1 MSSFTDLE
9 QAWQKQPGSGK
20 LRPGPDQLLQLAD
33 KQTILIRNKHR
44 WTIGILSLTV
54 AIVAWYF
61 IIYAGFSMNRF
72 SVGLLLMITSLLIRI
87 LIEYLSFR
95 KIQQIDIRSD
105 FKTYIG
111 MVTDFYSKRRI
122 IHLLITPLIYVVYI
136 IGFILLLPVFQEQF
150 SEAFYIYVLVS
161 GFGSLGILAI
171 LIFRSNRKELQLL
184 KRLKRRNGEE

>member
-20 LRPGPDQLLQLAD
+20 LRPEPDQLWQLAE
-33 KQTILIRNKHR
+33 KQTIQIRNKHR

-61 IIYAGFSMNRF
+61 MLYARFSINRF
-72 SVGLLLMITSLLIRI
+72 SAGLLLMITSLLIRI
-87 LIEYLSFR
+87 LIEYISFR
-95 KIQQIDIRSD
+95 KLQQIDIRSD

-111 MVTDFYSKRRI
+111 KLTDFYSKRRV

-161 GFGSLGILAI
+161 GFGSLAVLAI
-171 LIFRSNRKELQLL
+171 FIFRSNRKELQLL
-184 KRLKRRNGEE
+184 SRLKRTKGE